1 MGRSRSRKEKR
12 RSQERQNNSS
22 SHGGGGNSGGNSGAS
37 SGPSWAAWNKQKE
50 KLETAEAR
58 ANAVDEAKKKTE
70 EEQTLTTKITAAI
83 HSTMRMAGL
92 MGQELPAAEIP
103 PRSGAGLPQ
112 FIMGTG
118 ASSSG
123 GAGASAITPMQLQI
137 MAAQHGLQVVP
148 GNDTPR
154 QNMFNIPQQSAAGS
168 ILGGLGELSGIGAFR
183 GLRRLDECGGGLL
196 NGGMRG
202 YGGRTGR
209 SRSTS
214 RRSSRTSD
222 RSRRSTKDKKKTE
235 RRRPPSTTSSSASDK
250 KNKKDKK
257 SKDDKKD
264 KKDSKDK
271 KTKTA
276 KGRANN
282 ETSDVESTGE
292 TGEEWGSRQP
302 TRRNSGATSARGR
315 GGGEQRAAGLRNFG
329 SVLGETSPQTKWSQA
344 ARSLKESL
352 NIVDTEAEPLLD
364 SESED
369 SIELW
374 ATWCSSKCNAVQ
386 LDHLC
391 RSNGITCRFEGKQK
405 KIVRLLKWGVE

>member
-12 RSQERQNNSS
+12 SDNERYNNSS
-22 SHGGGGNSGGNSGAS
+22 SNGANSGGNSGPS

-50 KLETAEAR
+50 KLETAEAK
-58 ANAVDEAKKKTE
+58 ANAVDDAKKKTE

-83 HSTMRMAGL
+83 HSTMRMAGFI
-92 MGQELPAAEIP
+92 GPELPPAETA
-103 PRSGAGLPQ
+103 PRQGAGLPP
-112 FIMGTG
+112 FMLGAAA
-118 ASSSG
+118 ASSAG
-123 GAGASAITPMQLQI
+123 GAAITPMQLQM

-154 QNMFNIPQQSAAGS
+154 QNMFMPQHSAAGS
-168 ILGGLGELSGIGAFR
+168 ILGGLGELSGMSSFR
-183 GLRRLDECGGGLL
+183 GLRRLDECGGGML

-202 YGGRTGR
+202 YGGRVGR

-222 RSRRSTKDKKKTE
+222 KSGKSKRSSKDKKKTE
-235 RRRPPSTTSSSASDK
+235 RRRPPSTSSSSASDK

-264 KKDSKDK
+264 KKDNKEK
-271 KTKTA
+271 KTRVH

-282 ETSDVESTGE
+282 DTSEIESTGE
-292 TGEEWGSRQP
+292 TGEEWSSRQP
-302 TRRNSGATSARGR
+302 TRRNSGAASARGR
-315 GGGEQRAAGLRNFG
+315 GGGHEVRAAGARNFG
-329 SVLGETSPQTKWSQA
+329 TVLGETSPQTKWSQA

-364 SESED
+364 SESEE
-369 SIELW
+369 SIEVW
-374 ATWCSSKCNAVQ
+374 ATWCSGKCNAVQ

-391 RSNGITCRFEGKQK
+391 RTNGITCRFEGKQK

>member
-1 MGRSRSRKEKR
+1 
-12 RSQERQNNSS
+12 
-22 SHGGGGNSGGNSGAS
+22 
-37 SGPSWAAWNKQKE
+37 
-50 KLETAEAR
+50 
-58 ANAVDEAKKKTE
+58 
-70 EEQTLTTKITAAI
+70 
-83 HSTMRMAGL
+83 
-92 MGQELPAAEIP
+92 
-103 PRSGAGLPQ
+103 
-112 FIMGTG
+112 
-118 ASSSG
+118 
-123 GAGASAITPMQLQI
+123 
-137 MAAQHGLQVVP
+137 
-148 GNDTPR
+148 
-154 QNMFNIPQQSAAGS
+154 MFVPQQSAASS
-168 ILGGLGELSGIGAFR
+168 ILGGLGELSGMGSFR
-183 GLRRLDECGGGLL
+183 GLRRLDECGGGML

-222 RSRRSTKDKKKTE
+222 RSGRSKRSTKDKKKSE
-235 RRRPPSTTSSSASDK
+235 RRRPPSTSSSSASDK

-264 KKDSKDK
+264 NKDK
-271 KTKTA
+271 KTKVA

-282 ETSDVESTGE
+282 DTSEIESTGE
-292 TGEEWGSRQP
+292 TGEEWSSRQP
-302 TRRNSGATSARGR
+302 TRRNSGAASARGR
-315 GGGEQRAAGLRNFG
+315 GGGQEQRATGLRNFG

-386 LDHLC
+386 LDHL
-391 RSNGITCRFEGKQK
+391 
-405 KIVRLLKWGVE
+405 